1 VSFWDMLTI
10 ALPILVIKSEVSYVH
25 VDTFLESHD
34 VTFFENI
41 FPIKNSYDI
50 SSLPTNMIA
59 DTTFEPS
66 KFFDLYKHTPKPIQR
81 LIVKLLGGARNQG
94 VQSLSMMISLFIS
107 WMTPL
112 KSLSRHLHLLMLMIE
127 KKRSI
132 VR

>member
-25 VDTFLESHD
+25 VDIFLESHD

-41 FPIKNSYDI
+41 FPMKNSYDI

-66 KFFDLYKHTPKPIQR
+66 KFFDLYQHTPKPIQR
-81 LIVKLLGGARNQG
+81 LIVKLLGGARDQECK
-94 VQSLSMMISLFIS
+94 VFQ
-107 WMTPL
+107 
-112 KSLSRHLHLLMLMIE
+112 
-127 KKRSI
+127 
-132 VR
+132 